1 MSPRPET
8 GSDHKRRRGPD
19 FSEYTGPRKR
29 TVPVKARPAF
39 GRTFWGKAFVRV
51 VEEIGDKPRVS
62 RGRTYARSGQVLA
75 LDITPGIVT
84 AEVQGSQLQPFVSTL
99 QIDTLDQSD
108 IDDIITKIRRV
119 PGSLAAL
126 VSGAIPDMLAA
137 QLVPEGPSAF
147 RFDCTCPDDGWP
159 CKHAAA
165 VAYLTAER
173 IDTDPLQLLVLR
185 GVDLDDLI
193 GGVENESTIAIDI
206 ESWFGDASALPT
218 LPRVEFRSAIDDLD
232 PNRLRASIA
241 ALGLDLAQQNL
252 AIAELRAIY
261 REMDG

>member
-29 TVPVKARPAF
+29 AAPVKARPAF

-62 RGRTYARSGQVLA
+62 RGRTYARSGQFLA
-75 LDITPGIVT
+75 LDIKPGIVT

-173 IDTDPLQLLVLR
+173 IDTDPMQLLALR

-193 GGVENESTIAIDI
+193 GGVENESTIAVDI
-206 ESWFGDASALPT
+206 ESWFGDEALLPT
-218 LPRVEFRSAIDDLD
+218 LPRVEFRAAIDDLD

-241 ALGLDLAQQNL
+241 ALGLDLIQQNL
-252 AIAELRAIY
+252 AIAELRFIY
-261 REMDG
+261 SHLDD